1 MLQLTLRLCL
11 CLLMEL
17 CLGWCSIS
25 LGADR
30 HLLSLGLPLRL
41 QSQLRLLLLPQLL
54 QLLQL
59 KLLLLLLQQAV
70 MLSLLQLLSLL
81 LRVEDGNVSSLVRVT
96 LDLLQEVTE
105 ALNGGWG

>member
-54 QLLQL
+54 
-59 KLLLLLLQQAV
+59 
-70 MLSLLQLLSLL
+70 
-81 LRVEDGNVSSLVRVT
+81 
-96 LDLLQEVTE
+96 
-105 ALNGGWG
+105 

>member
-41 QSQLRLLLLPQLL
+41 QSQLRLLLLP